1 MTVKWPRASRGHFQG
16 ISRFI
21 LLVLGKPLLTIYLDP
36 SFLTIPSRDTVSS
49 IGLDR
54 QQRPGATVLSDECF
68 CYFRH
73 AIAADECR
81 VKFQPEYVRGGE
93 SITQDAQKF
102 DEAGIPRVKE
112 VFFAGS
118 HSDV

>member
-1 MTVKWPRASRGHFQG
+1 MSGPRPSSGHSQG
-16 ISRFI
+16 ISQST
-21 LLVLGKPLLTIYLDP
+21 LLVLGKPMYYNYLDT
-36 SFLTIPSRDTVSS
+36 SFLMISSRDTVSS
-49 IGLDR
+49 IGLSG
-54 QQRPGATVLSDECF
+54 QQRPGATVVSDECF

-93 SITQDAQKF
+93 SIPQDALKF
-102 DEAGIPRVKE
+102 DEVGIPRVKE